1 MNKIRHVGEIRAWD
15 GKRSLTLSMFRETQV
30 SLIHDD
36 SSSMVCLDDL
46 TAEDYRKL
54 GAACFKAANEL
65 EPVEEVEF
73 DSGLPLVKAG

>member
-1 MNKIRHVGEIRAWD
+1 MNRIRHVGEIRTWD
-15 GKRSLTLSMFRETQV
+15 GRRSLTLTMPRSTEI

-36 SSSMVCLDDL
+36 ASSMVCIGNL

-54 GAACFKAANEL
+54 AAACYKAANEL
-65 EPVEEVEF
+65 EPVEDVEF